1 MKTGLRRNRNKAGR
15 NKVGPVLAS
24 LAAHG
29 LVLAIIWAAPVER
42 PPQAPVPPVVEVML
56 IDPPPPPP
64 PSEPAPGDAP
74 AGGSEPA
81 PAPKPEPAPAPPA
94 PVPPAVPAKT
104 PEKARAAPTAPT
116 PRPSRPTPPQTQVE
130 PLPISAPEPSVSFV
144 LLGDGALSGAL
155 TAGQG
160 AGGGGG
166 TGAGVGGGSG
176 GGSGSGIG
184 GGSGQGCDM
193 VKHIQ
198 DALRNDARIN
208 AAIGQAY
215 RTSGASGRAILMWN
229 GDWLQS
235 PGEEGKG
242 LAGVRQAIAVTVGFS
257 SRACKAETVNGY
269 VLLTLSDQPGA
280 PRVALGGGR
289 WRWSD
294 LLSL

>member
-1 MKTGLRRNRNKAGR
+1 MKPGPRRHRNKAGSIL
-15 NKVGPVLAS
+15 GS
-24 LAAHG
+24 LIAHG
-29 LVLAIIWAAPVER
+29 LILALIITAPVER
-42 PPQAPVPPVVEVML
+42 PPEAPVPPVVEVML
-56 IDPPPPPP
+56 VEPPPPPPPP

-81 PAPKPEPAPAPPA
+81 PAPKPEPAPAAPA
-94 PVPPAVPAKT
+94 PVAAQT
-104 PEKARAAPTAPT
+104 PEKARRTAPTPPT
-116 PRPSRPTPPQTQVE
+116 PRPSRPTPRPATVE

-144 LLGDGALSGAL
+144 LLGEGALSGAL

-160 AGGGGG
+160 SGGGGG
-166 TGAGVGGGSG
+166 AGAGVGGGSG
-176 GGSGSGIG
+176 GGSGSGVG

-193 VKHIQ
+193 VKRIQ

>member
-1 MKTGLRRNRNKAGR
+1 MKAGPR
-15 NKVGPVLAS
+15 RRQNKVGPILGS
-24 LAAHG
+24 LIAHG
-29 LVLAIIWAAPVER
+29 LILALIIAAPVER
-42 PPQAPVPPVVEVML
+42 PPPAPVPPAVEVML
-56 IDPPPPPP
+56 VEPPPPPPP

-74 AGGSEPA
+74 AGGSESA
-81 PAPKPEPAPAPPA
+81 PAPKPEPAPAAPA
-94 PVPPAVPAKT
+94 PVPAQA
-104 PEKARAAPTAPT
+104 PEKARRTAPTPPT
-116 PRPSRPTPPQTQVE
+116 PRPSRPTPRPAPVE

-144 LLGDGALSGAL
+144 LLGEGALSGAL

-160 AGGGGG
+160 SGGGGG
-166 TGAGVGGGSG
+166 AGAGVGGGSG
-176 GGSGSGIG
+176 GGSGSGVG

-193 VKHIQ
+193 VKRIQ

>member
-1 MKTGLRRNRNKAGR
+1 MKTRLRRHRRKA
-15 NKVGPVLAS
+15 GPVLAS
-24 LAAHG
+24 LIAHG
-29 LVLAIIWAAPVER
+29 LVLAVIWAAPVER
-42 PPQAPVPPVVEVML
+42 PSPEAPVPSSVEVML
-56 IDPPPPPP
+56 VDPPPPPP
-64 PSEPAPGDAP
+64 PPPPSAPAPGDAP

-81 PAPKPEPAPAPPA
+81 PRPEPEPAPEPAA
-94 PVPPAVPAKT
+94 PVPAET
-104 PEKARAAPTAPT
+104 PEKARRAAPTPPT
-116 PRPSRPTPPQTQVE
+116 PRPSRPTPRQTQVE
-130 PLPISAPEPSVSFV
+130 PLPITASEPSVSFV
-144 LLGDGALSGAL
+144 LLGDGALGGAL

-166 TGAGVGGGSG
+166 SG
-176 GGSGSGIG
+176 GGSGSGVG

-193 VKHIQ
+193 VKRLQ
-198 DALRNDARIN
+198 DVLRNDARIV
-208 AAIGQAY
+208 AAVGQAY

-229 GDWLQS
+229 GDWLRS

-257 SRACKAETVNGY
+257 SRACKAETVDGY

>member
-1 MKTGLRRNRNKAGR
+1 MKTGLRRHRRKA
-15 NKVGPVLAS
+15 GPVLAS
-24 LAAHG
+24 LIAHG
-29 LVLAIIWAAPVER
+29 LVLAVIWATPVER
-42 PPQAPVPPVVEVML
+42 PSPEAPVPSSVEVML
-56 IDPPPPPP
+56 VDPPPPPP
-64 PSEPAPGDAP
+64 PPPPSAPAPGDAP

-81 PAPKPEPAPAPPA
+81 PRPEPEPAPAPAPAA
-94 PVPPAVPAKT
+94 PVPAET
-104 PEKARAAPTAPT
+104 PEKARRAAPTPPT
-116 PRPSRPTPPQTQVE
+116 PRPSRPTPRQTQVE
-130 PLPISAPEPSVSFV
+130 PLPITASEPSVSFV
-144 LLGDGALSGAL
+144 LLGDGALGGAL

-160 AGGGGG
+160 AGQ
-166 TGAGVGGGSG
+166 GAGAGAGGGGSG
-176 GGSGSGIG
+176 GGSGSGVG

-193 VKHIQ
+193 VKRLQ
-198 DALRNDARIN
+198 DALRNDARIV

-215 RTSGASGRAILMWN
+215 RASGASGRAILMWN
-229 GDWLQS
+229 GDWLRS

-257 SRACKAETVNGY
+257 SRACKAETVDGY

>member
-1 MKTGLRRNRNKAGR
+1 MKAGPRRRR
-15 NKVGPVLAS
+15 NKVGPILGS
-24 LAAHG
+24 LIAHG
-29 LVLAIIWAAPVER
+29 LILALIIAAPVER
-42 PPQAPVPPVVEVML
+42 PPEAPVPPVVEVML
-56 IDPPPPPP
+56 VEPPPPPPPP
-64 PSEPAPGDAP
+64 PSVPAPGDAP

-81 PAPKPEPAPAPPA
+81 PAPKPEPAPAAPA
-94 PVPPAVPAKT
+94 PVPAQT
-104 PEKARAAPTAPT
+104 PEKARRTAPTPPT
-116 PRPSRPTPPQTQVE
+116 PRPSRPTPRPATVE

-144 LLGDGALSGAL
+144 LLGEGALSGAL

-160 AGGGGG
+160 SGGGGG
-166 TGAGVGGGSG
+166 AGAGVGGGSG
-176 GGSGSGIG
+176 GGSGSGVG

-193 VKHIQ
+193 VKRIQ

>member
-1 MKTGLRRNRNKAGR
+1 MKAGPRRHRNKAGPI
-15 NKVGPVLAS
+15 VAS
-24 LAAHG
+24 LIAHG
-29 LVLAIIWAAPVER
+29 LVLALIIAAPVER
-42 PPQAPVPPVVEVML
+42 PPEAPVPPAVEVML
-56 IDPPPPPP
+56 VDPPEPPPPPP

-74 AGGSEPA
+74 AGGSEAA
-81 PAPKPEPAPAPPA
+81 PAPKPEPAPAAPA
-94 PVPPAVPAKT
+94 PVPAQT
-104 PEKARAAPTAPT
+104 PEKARRTAPTPPT
-116 PRPSRPTPPQTQVE
+116 PRPSRPTPRPTPVE

-144 LLGDGALSGAL
+144 LLGEGALSGAL

-166 TGAGVGGGSG
+166 AGAGVGGGSG
-176 GGSGSGIG
+176 GGSGSGVG

-193 VKHIQ
+193 VKRIQ